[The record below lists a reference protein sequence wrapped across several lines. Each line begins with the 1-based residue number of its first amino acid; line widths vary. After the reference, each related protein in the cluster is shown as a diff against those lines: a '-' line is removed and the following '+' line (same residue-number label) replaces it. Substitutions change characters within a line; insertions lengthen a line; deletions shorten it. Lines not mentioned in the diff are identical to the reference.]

1 MSSSV
6 LWRGSSFRSLARSQP
21 FCTNVS
27 LPSGRTSEIVA
38 CRSTSLVDAWIQSCT
53 APAPNTTV
61 LDCSGADT
69 NDTEVP
75 AGFCSQ
81 W

>member
-1 MSSSV
+1 V

-27 LPSGRTSEIVA
+27 LPSGRSSEIVA
-38 CRSTSLVDAWIQSCT
+38 CRSTSPVEALIHSCA

-61 LDCSGADT
+61 LDRSGADT

-75 AGFCSQ
+75 AGLWFQ